1 MAKFR
6 LTLATLNDPDQM
18 RALYYR
24 FGELITVTKD
34 SEAQFKEFKV
44 DIPGFQDDD
53 YVNLIFSFG
62 SANVVTISGI
72 VPDIEQTLLNQK
84 IPIAELKQALIGK
97 YPLKH
102 NEIND
107 FIISLRY
114 DVFKIDQ
121 ILAGEVGD
129 IELQMLPKT
138 SLQSYYDRFSIFIN
152 ESPSDRVVVQP
163 IHGVK
168 YKVVSKISDQIQLV
182 NTYRIDYS
190 ALLNT
195 ETL

>member
-24 FGELITVTKD
+24 FGDLITITQD

-62 SANVVTISGI
+62 SANVVTISDI

-84 IPIAELKQALIGK
+84 IPIAELKKALFGK
-97 YPLKH
+97 YPNKN
-102 NEIND
+102 NEINE
-107 FIISLRY
+107 FIQTLRY
-114 DVFKIDQ
+114 DIFKIDQ
-121 ILAGEVGD
+121 IRLSQAN
-129 IELQMLPKT
+129 IEECLIQKT
-138 SLQSYYDRFSIFIN
+138 ALQSYYDRFSVFVN
-152 ESPSDRVVVQP
+152 ETPSDRVWVKP
-163 IHGVK
+163 ISGVK
-168 YKVVSKISDQIQLV
+168 YKVISKISDQIQLV
-182 NTYRIDYS
+182 DTYRIDYS

-195 ETL
+195 ETI